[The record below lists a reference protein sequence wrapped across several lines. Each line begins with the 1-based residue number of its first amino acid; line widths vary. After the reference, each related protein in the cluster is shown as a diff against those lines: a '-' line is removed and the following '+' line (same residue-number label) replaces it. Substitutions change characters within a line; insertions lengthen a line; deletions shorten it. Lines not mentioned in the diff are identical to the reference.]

1 MSETLRYLY
10 AITDA
15 RAAALIAASEP
26 RGIEGASVEP
36 LVEGPLLAATS
47 VVPAS
52 DYEEG
57 PLNEHLQDL
66 DWLAPR
72 AAAHQDVNSKLLEI
86 TGAVLP
92 LAFGAIYRGPDGV
105 RSLLCSRA
113 GELRDRLRSV
123 EGRAEWIVSVERDQ
137 DLGGATRPLRVRG
150 PLPPGPLPLRPPA
163 PDSEALRQLDAEIV
177 SAPPGRAFLLGKRR
191 DEVLREERRARD
203 AAIAEETAAAVEA
216 IGERVYREPLID
228 DPAISAVARFSVLA
242 GRGREAELGDA
253 VRRLGATGISR
264 GYRVRLSGPWPAYR
278 FGGLPREH
286 ATLA

>member
-15 RAAALIAASEP
+15 RAAPLVAATEL
-26 RGIEGASVEP
+26 RGIERAPVEP
-36 LVEGPLLAATS
+36 LVDGPLLAATS

-72 AAAHQDVNSKLLEI
+72 AAAHQDVNSRLLEI

-92 LAFGAIYRGPDGV
+92 LAFGAIYRGSEGV
-105 RSLLCSRA
+105 RTLLRSRA
-113 GELRDRLRSV
+113 EELRDRLRSV

-137 DLGGATRPLRVRG
+137 DLGG
-150 PLPPGPLPLRPPA
+150 LRPPA
-163 PDSEALRQLDAEIV
+163 LDSAALRQLDAEIA

-191 DEVLREERRARD
+191 DEVLRDERRARD

-216 IGERVYREPLID
+216 IGERIYREPLID
-228 DPAISAVARFSVLA
+228 DPAVSAVARLSVLA
-242 GRGREAELGDA
+242 ERGRAAELGDA
-253 VRRLGATGISR
+253 VRRLGATDISR
-264 GYRVRLSGPWPAYR
+264 GYRVRLSGPWPPYR

-286 ATLA
+286 PTLA

>member
-1 MSETLRYLY
+1 VSETLRYLY

-15 RAAALIAASEP
+15 RTAALVAASEL
-26 RGIEGASVEP
+26 RGIEQAPVEP

-52 DYEEG
+52 DYDEG

-72 AAAHQDVNSKLLEI
+72 AAAHQDVNAKLLEI

-92 LAFGAIYRGPDGV
+92 LAFGAIYRGSDGV
-105 RSLLCSRA
+105 RGLLRSRA
-113 GELRDRLRSV
+113 DDLRDRLGAV
-123 EGRAEWIVSVERDQ
+123 KGRAEWIVSVERDQ
-137 DLGGATRPLRVRG
+137 DLGG
-150 PLPPGPLPLRPPA
+150 LRPPT
-163 PDSEALRQLDAEIV
+163 PDSEALRRLDAEIA
-177 SAPPGRAFLLGKRR
+177 SAPPGRAFLLSKRR
-191 DEVLREERRARD
+191 DEVLRDERRARD
-203 AAIAEETAAAVEA
+203 AAIAEETAGAVEA

-242 GRGREAELGDA
+242 DRGREAELGDA
-253 VRRLGATGISR
+253 VRRLAATGTSR

-286 ATLA
+286 ATPA